1 MEEKWKKKL
10 EDIGRAIEEQGGEI
24 LDKVTEEA
32 QSIGKQAKESLDKA
46 RKKTEEILNANQE
59 IEALKTRVESI
70 EEGQHRLS
78 GEVAELASLMREVL
92 EGMRNREE
100 A

>member
-1 MEEKWKKKL
+1 MEEKWKKRL

-24 LDKVTEEA
+24 IDKVTEEA
-32 QSIGKQAKESLDKA
+32 QAIGKQAKESIDKA

-59 IEALKTRVESI
+59 IEALKNRIQSI

-78 GEVAELASLMREVL
+78 EEVRDLASLMREIL
-92 EGMRNREE
+92 AGMRDKG
-100 A
+100 

>member
-24 LDKVTEEA
+24 LDKVAEEA
-32 QSIGKQAKESLDKA
+32 QAIGKQAKESIDKA

-59 IEALKTRVESI
+59 IEALKNRIQSI

-78 GEVAELASLMREVL
+78 EEVGDLASLMREIL
-92 EGMRNREE
+92 AEMRNKG
-100 A
+100 

>member
-1 MEEKWKKKL
+1 MEEKWKKRL

-24 LDKVTEEA
+24 IDKVTEEA
-32 QSIGKQAKESLDKA
+32 QAIGKQAKESIDKA

-59 IEALKTRVESI
+59 IEALKNRIQSV

-78 GEVAELASLMREVL
+78 EEVRDLASLMREIL
-92 EGMRNREE
+92 AGMRDKG
-100 A
+100 

>member
-24 LDKVTEEA
+24 LDKVAEEA
-32 QSIGKQAKESLDKA
+32 QAIGKQAKESIDKA

-59 IEALKTRVESI
+59 IEALKNRIQSV

-78 GEVAELASLMREVL
+78 EEVRDLASLMQEIL
-92 EGMRNREE
+92 AGMRDKG
-100 A
+100 

>member
-1 MEEKWKKKL
+1 MEEKWKKRL

-24 LDKVTEEA
+24 IDKVTEEA
-32 QSIGKQAKESLDKA
+32 QAIGKQAKESIDKA

-59 IEALKTRVESI
+59 IEALKNRIQSV

-78 GEVAELASLMREVL
+78 EEVRDLASLMQEIL
-92 EGMRNREE
+92 AGMRDKG
-100 A
+100 